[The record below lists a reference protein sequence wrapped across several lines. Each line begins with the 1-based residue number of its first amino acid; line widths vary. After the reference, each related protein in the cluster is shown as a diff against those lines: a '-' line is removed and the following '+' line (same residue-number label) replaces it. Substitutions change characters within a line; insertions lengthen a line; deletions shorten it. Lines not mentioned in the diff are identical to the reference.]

1 MANLINSP
9 VEEPFDGIN
18 PSDII
23 PMLLALYLGDF
34 IKGEVYW
41 KTLKK
46 WNNLNNYQRNKA
58 AKFWKQNISPEPRR
72 RITIDDREI
81 IVAEMTKKSSREAI
95 FLLVAFIYIHSF

>member
-1 MANLINSP
+1 MEYLINSP

-23 PMLLALYLGDF
+23 PMFLALYLGDF

-46 WNNLNNYQRNKA
+46 M
-58 AKFWKQNISPEPRR
+58 E
-72 RITIDDREI
+72 
-81 IVAEMTKKSSREAI
+81 
-95 FLLVAFIYIHSF
+95 